1 MYTIEIDL
9 NNHKD
14 VRDVMSR
21 LAAAGITC
29 IVKTE
34 ADVVGCV
41 YKRKD
46 GHLGM
51 ILDDEVTP

>member
-9 NNHKD
+9 YNHKD

-34 ADVVGCV
+34 DYVIGCV

-46 GHLGM
+46 NHIQM
-51 ILDDEVTP
+51 ILDEVTP

>member
-9 NNHKD
+9 YNHKD

-34 ADVVGCV
+34 DYVVGCV
-41 YKRKD
+41 YKGK
-46 GHLGM
+46 GNHIHM
-51 ILDDEVTP
+51 ILDEVTP

>member
-29 IVKTE
+29 VVKTE

-46 GHLGM
+46 DHFQM
-51 ILDDEVTP
+51 ILDEVKL